1 MTEEDKGKTV
11 KIISVDMIDEC
22 RAIQVGDLGEIQL
35 IENELVY
42 VVLKT
47 GLAKGSIYTLN
58 AEQLKVI

>member
-42 VVLKT
+42 VVLKN